1 MPAPPPTPEFA
12 MSQAASAHRLIRTKR
27 NKAAIPQLG
36 VSDRPTFLSHTVR
49 AEAAAG
55 ADEVIVLVAGNAA
68 TISVAYGGI
77 PYASEQRIISV

>member
-1 MPAPPPTPEFA
+1 

-55 ADEVIVLVAGNAA
+55 ADEVIVLVALPNVLRRCFAPFRM
-68 TISVAYGGI
+68 VVYGDGGCLNGGGCQ
-77 PYASEQRIISV
+77 SQ